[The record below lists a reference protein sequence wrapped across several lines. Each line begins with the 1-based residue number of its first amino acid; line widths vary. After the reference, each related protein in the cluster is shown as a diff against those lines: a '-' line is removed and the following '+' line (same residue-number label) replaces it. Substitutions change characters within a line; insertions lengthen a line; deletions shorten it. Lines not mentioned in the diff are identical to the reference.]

1 MTEWHYAQG
10 DRAEE
15 LSEVRVFSMKKRQG
29 GAEIVFQITL
39 REYAAPPPGQGAR
52 FFAQADKAVN
62 QKTAA
67 IIPSGWGDTVLA
79 ALSDCMRMI
88 RQFPYEG
95 E

>member
-1 MTEWHYAQG
+1 VTEWHYAQG

-15 LSEVRVFSMKKRQG
+15 LCEQRVFTMKKKQG
-29 GAEIVFQITL
+29 GAEIPFQITL
-39 REYAAPPPGQGAR
+39 REYAVPPPGQGAR

-79 ALSDCMRMI
+79 ALADCIRMI

-95 E
+95 D